1 MKKTFRKITMVFALI
16 ALTGA
21 LFAAVS
27 EKEAVD
33 IALSDAEVSRDSVSA
48 IRSHRDWDDG
58 RDYYEVEF
66 RTDEGKWEYEIDI
79 ESGRIVGYDFDKAI
93 EKRAFED
100 GIDNKEAE
108 DIALYEAGL
117 GRDEVSRLRSE
128 RDRDDGM
135 IIYEVKFNT
144 SDSEYEYDINGED
157 GRILSASW
165 EKRGRVSGDR
175 NATLTIEEAEA
186 IALDYLGP
194 DAENLSVW
202 EDRDDGR
209 FWYEAHAKVGDYLY
223 EMDIAGSGEVHSIT
237 RELRSWR

>member
-33 IALSDAEVSRDSVSA
+33 IALSDAEFSRDSVSA

-93 EKRAFED
+93 ERRAFED

-117 GRDEVSRLRSE
+117 GRDEVAELVN
-128 RDRDDGM
+128 DDQYREAQQELYGF
-135 IIYEVKFNT
+135 YEECFHR
-144 SDSEYEYDINGED
+144 
-157 GRILSASW
+157 RIQIVL
-165 EKRGRVSGDR
+165 
-175 NATLTIEEAEA
+175 
-186 IALDYLGP
+186 
-194 DAENLSVW
+194 
-202 EDRDDGR
+202 
-209 FWYEAHAKVGDYLY
+209 
-223 EMDIAGSGEVHSIT
+223 AGY
-237 RELRSWR
+237 